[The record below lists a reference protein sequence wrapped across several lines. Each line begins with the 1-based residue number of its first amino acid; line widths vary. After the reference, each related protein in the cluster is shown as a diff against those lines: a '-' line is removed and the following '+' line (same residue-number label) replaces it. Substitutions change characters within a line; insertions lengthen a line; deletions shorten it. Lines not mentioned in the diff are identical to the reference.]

1 MNKIIAF
8 LLVFYFSLTARAQS
22 TYYVNDLSQVGDV
35 YTSAIGNNGNLGTAA
50 SPFKTLQKALDVA
63 GDNDTIYIDVGLY
76 NQGGF
81 ASSDPDKNMTITENG
96 LVIIG
101 AGSDLSVYQNPGGTS
116 NWIKI
121 DADNVTLI
129 GLAATE
135 YVGTSG
141 QGKALTILTGSTGI
155 ILDGILLTGN
165 QAPGESALQID
176 GNTSVIIRNSAFTC
190 NLLGASYG
198 GGVSIGNW
206 NYTIGTPVNNVTV
219 DFENCSIASNTRSD
233 WYGAGVAIYGDATVD
248 VSFTDCSF
256 SESSAKAGGAI
267 HLAGGANVNLFN
279 SCFYDNLS
287 TQTFGSDPGG
297 AAININ
303 NGNVNASN
311 CTFTNNTA
319 AAGEGGAIFVSA
331 LGTLVLDSCD
341 FAGNASS
348 RGTGLD
354 IFSRGTVTLLDNN
367 INSIEVNSGSF
378 TLSYSGTPTSVVGLV
393 TYIDNNAP
401 RVAAATNCPLPVGV
415 CIAPP
420 PCVNP
425 TPAGDASQEFC
436 TLDNPTIANLNAT
449 TAGTLV
455 WYDAA
460 TNGTA
465 YTDLTN
471 SLVDGQTYYAIDE
484 TVGCDASSSFQVIVN
499 IDDPGNAGTAGNLT
513 VCQGTAPTDAELF
526 TALNGTPTAGGTWT
540 NVGLTYT
547 YTVTAVSPCTGIA
560 TADVVVTEEAQPNAG
575 TVGTLAVCQG
585 TTPTDTE
592 LFAALNG
599 TPTAGGTW
607 TNVGLTYTYTVTAVS
622 PCAGIATA
630 DIVVTEEAQPNA
642 GTVGTLTVCQGT
654 TPTDAELFT
663 ALNGT
668 PTAGGTWT
676 NVGLTYTYTVT
687 AVSPCT
693 GIATAD
699 VVVTE
704 EAQPNA
710 GTAGTLAVCQGTA
723 PSDVE
728 LFTALN
734 GTPTAG
740 GTWTN
745 SGSIYTYTVTAVSP
759 CTGIATADIV
769 VTEEAQPNAGT
780 AGTLAVCQGTA
791 PTDAELF
798 AALNGTPTLG
808 GTWTNSGLTYT
819 YTVSATLPCT
829 TPSASEV
836 VITESD
842 TLAPTGSGAQ
852 SFCFDAVPLVSD
864 ISITANGVQWY
875 SDVTNI
881 TLLNSSDLLIDG
893 NTYYATQTSIFDGC
907 ESSTSF
913 PIVIS
918 LSDPL
923 LDTTNHIM
931 TESSC
936 LNSNGS
942 LTGLSVTGGEPNYA
956 WQWSNSSGVV
966 STNQDLTNAPAG
978 SYTVVVTD
986 AIGCQ
991 DSVQA
996 LIISD
1001 NGVPIIDVSA
1011 STIISETCENNNG
1024 IITDIFVSGGNGN
1037 LTYEWSNGSS
1047 VVSTELLLSS
1057 IPSGNY
1063 TLTVTDASGCASIAG
1078 PFAVSDLSGPSI
1090 NLSNLAVQNASCNES
1105 NGSITGVLVI
1115 GGNGDLSYTW
1125 SNGGTTLDM
1134 NNLSAGN
1141 YSLTITDTNNCI
1153 VMLDTSLISDP
1164 VPTVVAENDF
1174 ATTEHATSVVIVID
1188 TNDVGDATTI
1198 QVVSGPDS
1206 GTASV
1211 DLSGNLTYIPDDGF
1225 SGIDSLVYTI
1235 CDEFCI
1241 VACDNATVYIAVEDI
1256 VPIHIPNGF
1265 SPNTDGFNDVFV
1277 IEGLDQYPDNEIIIF
1292 NRWGDEVFS
1301 AAPYLNDWV
1310 GTTTN
1315 GKLKITG
1322 DQVTEGTYYYILD
1335 LHVEEIIP
1343 FNGFVELRRN

>member
-1 MNKIIAF
+1 
-8 LLVFYFSLTARAQS
+8 
-22 TYYVNDLSQVGDV
+22 
-35 YTSAIGNNGNLGTAA
+35 
-50 SPFKTLQKALDVA
+50 
-63 GDNDTIYIDVGLY
+63 
-76 NQGGF
+76 
-81 ASSDPDKNMTITENG
+81 
-96 LVIIG
+96 
-101 AGSDLSVYQNPGGTS
+101 
-116 NWIKI
+116 
-121 DADNVTLI
+121 
-129 GLAATE
+129 
-135 YVGTSG
+135 
-141 QGKALTILTGSTGI
+141 
-155 ILDGILLTGN
+155 
-165 QAPGESALQID
+165 
-176 GNTSVIIRNSAFTC
+176 
-190 NLLGASYG
+190 
-198 GGVSIGNW
+198 
-206 NYTIGTPVNNVTV
+206 
-219 DFENCSIASNTRSD
+219 
-233 WYGAGVAIYGDATVD
+233 
-248 VSFTDCSF
+248 
-256 SESSAKAGGAI
+256 
-267 HLAGGANVNLFN
+267 
-279 SCFYDNLS
+279 
-287 TQTFGSDPGG
+287 
-297 AAININ
+297 
-303 NGNVNASN
+303 
-311 CTFTNNTA
+311 
-319 AAGEGGAIFVSA
+319 
-331 LGTLVLDSCD
+331 
-341 FAGNASS
+341 
-348 RGTGLD
+348 
-354 IFSRGTVTLLDNN
+354 
-367 INSIEVNSGSF
+367 
-378 TLSYSGTPTSVVGLV
+378 
-393 TYIDNNAP
+393 
-401 RVAAATNCPLPVGV
+401 
-415 CIAPP
+415 
-420 PCVNP
+420 
-425 TPAGDASQEFC
+425 
-436 TLDNPTIANLNAT
+436 
-449 TAGTLV
+449 
-455 WYDAA
+455 
-460 TNGTA
+460 
-465 YTDLTN
+465 
-471 SLVDGQTYYAIDE
+471 
-484 TVGCDASSSFQVIVN
+484 
-499 IDDPGNAGTAGNLT
+499 
-513 VCQGTAPTDAELF
+513 
-526 TALNGTPTAGGTWT
+526 
-540 NVGLTYT
+540 
-547 YTVTAVSPCTGIA
+547 
-560 TADVVVTEEAQPNAG
+560 
-575 TVGTLAVCQG
+575 
-585 TTPTDTE
+585 
-592 LFAALNG
+592 
-599 TPTAGGTW
+599 
-607 TNVGLTYTYTVTAVS
+607 
-622 PCAGIATA
+622 
-630 DIVVTEEAQPNA
+630 
-642 GTVGTLTVCQGT
+642 
-654 TPTDAELFT
+654 
-663 ALNGT
+663 
-668 PTAGGTWT
+668 
-676 NVGLTYTYTVT
+676 
-687 AVSPCT
+687 
-693 GIATAD
+693 
-699 VVVTE
+699 
-704 EAQPNA
+704 
-710 GTAGTLAVCQGTA
+710 
-723 PSDVE
+723 
-728 LFTALN
+728 
-734 GTPTAG
+734 
-740 GTWTN
+740 
-745 SGSIYTYTVTAVSP
+745 
-759 CTGIATADIV
+759 
-769 VTEEAQPNAGT
+769 
-780 AGTLAVCQGTA
+780 
-791 PTDAELF
+791 
-798 AALNGTPTLG
+798 
-808 GTWTNSGLTYT
+808 
-819 YTVSATLPCT
+819 
-829 TPSASEV
+829 
-836 VITESD
+836 
-842 TLAPTGSGAQ
+842 
-852 SFCFDAVPLVSD
+852 
-864 ISITANGVQWY
+864 
-875 SDVTNI
+875 
-881 TLLNSSDLLIDG
+881 
-893 NTYYATQTSIFDGC
+893 
-907 ESSTSF
+907 
-913 PIVIS
+913 
-918 LSDPL
+918 
-923 LDTTNHIM
+923 M